1 VIFGQQPLCVEVC
14 ANNAIRLGEV
24 EELKARA
31 REAGR
36 EIDKTMLA
44 MSGNL
49 FES

>member
-1 VIFGQQPLCVEVC
+1 MCVQACRTV
-14 ANNAIRLGEV
+14 AIRFGEV